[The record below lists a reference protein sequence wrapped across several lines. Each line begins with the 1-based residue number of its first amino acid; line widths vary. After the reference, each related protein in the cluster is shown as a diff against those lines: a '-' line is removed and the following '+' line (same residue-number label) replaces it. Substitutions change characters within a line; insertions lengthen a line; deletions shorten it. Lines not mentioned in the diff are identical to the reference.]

1 MAKKKTTKKATTTK
15 TDSTGNRAA
24 KPRQKRVAL
33 TYDAP
38 DASSVA
44 VTGSFCG
51 WDEGVPLKKDR
62 SGRWKTTLTLSPG
75 DYEYRFLVDGEWRD
89 DPNCTER
96 TVNRYGTQNCIL
108 HA

>member
-1 MAKKKTTKKATTTK
+1 MTKKKTTNKKTKTKKAPSK
-15 TDSTGNRAA
+15 TARTA
-24 KPRQKRVAL
+24 RQKRVQV

-38 DASSVA
+38 DAGSVA

-51 WDEGVPLKKDR
+51 WDRGVPLKKDR
-62 SGRWKTTLTLSPG
+62 SGTWKTTLTLPPG

-96 TVNRYGTQNCIL
+96 TVNRFGTENCIL